1 MLSFITTCKNRLP
14 HLKQTLPLM
23 LQQPR
28 AEVIVVDYGCEQGTA
43 AWVKEHH
50 PTAKL
55 IQVNDDPVFSIARAR
70 NIGAKNASHELLCF
84 IDADVM
90 IHFELGK
97 WLEINHDPNRFYL
110 YPDERKKFD
119 LCGFVIVGR
128 KHFFKVHGY
137 DEAIRGWGA
146 EDNDLYERL
155 ARTGLSESRIPVGS
169 ISAIPH
175 GDELRQVDKAS
186 GGLGSKNENMFMLQ
200 LYQAIKRDSWRLTG
214 REIELEKRKELF
226 QFIRMLRE
234 EALKKGE
241 NDFEISINIPMDL
254 KHNNHLRGLRWLNYK
269 APVGQPIKRIK
280 RAAGDGLP

>member
-1 MLSFITTCKNRLP
+1 MLSLITTCKNRLP

-50 PTAKL
+50 PAAKL
-55 IQVNDDPVFSIARAR
+55 VEVNDDPVFSIARAR

-84 IDADVM
+84 VDADVM

-110 YPDERKKFD
+110 YPDQKKFD
-119 LCGFVIVGR
+119 LCGFVIVAR
-128 KHFFKVHGY
+128 KHFFKVEGY

-155 ARTGLSESRIPVGS
+155 ARTGLSKSRIPLGS
-169 ISAIPH
+169 LSAIPH
-175 GDELRQVDKAS
+175 GDELRQVDKS
-186 GGLGSKNENMFMLQ
+186 C
-200 LYQAIKRDSWRLTG
+200 G
-214 REIELEKRKELF
+214 RPR
-226 QFIRMLRE
+226 QH
-234 EALKKGE
+234 KG
-241 NDFEISINIPMDL
+241 
-254 KHNNHLRGLRWLNYK
+254 KHVH
-269 APVGQPIKRIK
+269 A
-280 RAAGDGLP
+280 